1 MKARCPRH
9 GIPDCSPLLNGCS
22 WTPEVTHAMFD
33 QQTGIMPCCGLSR
46 YEVVQSDRVSIEPAG
61 TDVTCD
67 GKKRFRKEAVRR

>member
-1 MKARCPRH
+1 
-9 GIPDCSPLLNGCS
+9 
-22 WTPEVTHAMFD
+22 MFD
-33 QQTGIMPCCGLSR
+33 QQTGILPCCGLSR